1 MEQNRK
7 DKTKNRSLAFNT
19 IALVTLAI
27 AVLVV
32 IFANVIF
39 TNVLPWQLDLTENQD
54 FSMSAEAKE
63 VLKDIDKEV
72 EIVGLFDEVKKDL
85 GTPNSTES
93 SYLTDMYLTGQLNV
107 DTQFGAMYDAY
118 TLPQVVGV
126 KTSLSYMSV
135 DSVMG
140 ILAEFEQTN
149 SNISVS
155 YVDPVDNP
163 WFLTD
168 YLGDS
173 ERADEFEK
181 GDFIVKCG
189 NVFKRVTSVEL
200 CRTVIS
206 TATGN
211 KLYYPY
217 APNVDGGF
225 LSAIL
230 YVTAEERPLIGVST
244 NHGEISL
251 DDYFTV
257 LQSSLKDNVFDLKT
271 FDMATE
277 KNFSQ
282 YDIILMVDPVADI
295 TVGEADDLKKYLSN
309 GGNLMLMADPK
320 TEGVGGLA
328 FTNLNGVLEFFN
340 LTINNDFVKSENTK
354 ELTANGYL
362 VESII
367 ISNQGPLMEVL
378 ENSYQVQIP
387 AARSISYLSKTSG
400 GLDVG
405 MVVRTSDQAYTI
417 DYSTGKQSGQG
428 SKCLVAV
435 AEDTTA
441 LEGGKVFVAGSAA
454 MFADGCATVGSSVD
468 MLARVC
474 TWMEESINYKLP
486 VKTYTAAAITVTES
500 QATIWGIVFVA
511 VLPLLTFAIGI
522 VIWLRRRHL

>member
-271 FDMATE
+271 F
-277 KNFSQ
+277 
-282 YDIILMVDPVADI
+282 
-295 TVGEADDLKKYLSN
+295 
-309 GGNLMLMADPK
+309 
-320 TEGVGGLA
+320 
-328 FTNLNGVLEFFN
+328 
-340 LTINNDFVKSENTK
+340 
-354 ELTANGYL
+354 
-362 VESII
+362 
-367 ISNQGPLMEVL
+367 
-378 ENSYQVQIP
+378 
-387 AARSISYLSKTSG
+387 
-400 GLDVG
+400 
-405 MVVRTSDQAYTI
+405 
-417 DYSTGKQSGQG
+417 
-428 SKCLVAV
+428 
-435 AEDTTA
+435 
-441 LEGGKVFVAGSAA
+441 
-454 MFADGCATVGSSVD
+454 
-468 MLARVC
+468 
-474 TWMEESINYKLP
+474 
-486 VKTYTAAAITVTES
+486 
-500 QATIWGIVFVA
+500 
-511 VLPLLTFAIGI
+511 
-522 VIWLRRRHL
+522 